1 MWQAGA
7 VTGRVLGADACRA
20 GWVGIVLDG
29 DAVTAHFGATIAAL
43 VAAAEQAGPIEV
55 VGIDIPIGLAD
66 HGPRAAD
73 LQAYAKAGIR
83 RSSVFITP
91 VRRAV
96 EAADYAAAAAVQRD
110 LGLKGISQQAF
121 HLRAKIL
128 DVDGWLRDGQT
139 RRVVEVH
146 PELSFAAMAGA
157 PLAFRKSC
165 WAGAEQRRALLAAE
179 GALPAGD
186 LGTAGAA
193 AGVDD
198 VLDAAAA
205 AWTARRVLTGR
216 AGSLPPEPEF
226 FADGIPCAI
235 WT

>member
-1 MWQAGA
+1 M
-7 VTGRVLGADACRA
+7 TGRVLGVDACRA
-20 GWVGIVLDG
+20 GWVGIVLDS
-29 DAVTAHFGATIAAL
+29 DAVTAHFGATIATL
-43 VAAAEQAGPIEV
+43 VAEAEKTGPVEV
-55 VGIDIPIGLAD
+55 VGVDIPIGLAD
-66 HGPRAAD
+66 DGPRAAD
-73 LQAYAKAGIR
+73 LHAYAKAGIR

-96 EAADYAAAAAVQRD
+96 EAADYAAAAAVHRE

-128 DVDGWLRDGQT
+128 DVDGWVRGRT
-139 RRVVEVH
+139 HRVVEVH
-146 PELSFAAMAGA
+146 PELSFAAMAGG
-157 PLAFRKSC
+157 PLAFRKSS
-165 WAGAEQRRALLAAE
+165 WAGVEQRRVLLAAE
-179 GALPAGD
+179 GVLPAGD
-186 LGTAGAA
+186 LGTAGAT

-205 AWTARRVLTGR
+205 AWSARRVLAGQ